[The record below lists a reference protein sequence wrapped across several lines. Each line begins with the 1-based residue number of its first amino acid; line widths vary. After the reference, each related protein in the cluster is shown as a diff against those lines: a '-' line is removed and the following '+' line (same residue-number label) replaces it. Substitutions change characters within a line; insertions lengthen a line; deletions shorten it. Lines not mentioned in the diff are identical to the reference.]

1 MMARRLC
8 LALLSLIREGSLT
21 VVEGA
26 RRHEFGRG
34 APHATLDVHS
44 PRFWTALL
52 RGSRGLAEAYADGLW
67 DTPDLTAVIRV
78 AARNAEVIDEPR
90 RRLTPLREPY
100 QLARSALVRNTPG
113 RSRQDIAAHYDLGN
127 ELFELMLDPTMMYS
141 SARFLRPAM
150 TLEEA
155 SVAKLDLTCDKLD
168 LGPADHVL
176 EIGTGWGGF
185 AVHAARTRG
194 CRVTTTTLSVE
205 QRDHALARV
214 REAGVQDRVT
224 VLLDDYRDLGGTY
237 DKLVSIEMI
246 EAVGWKDFGTFFERC
261 GALLEPNGA
270 MLLQAITIDDRA
282 YKVERASKSFIR
294 THIFPNGCL
303 PSIEVI
309 TRSVARRTDMRLVHL
324 EDFGADYA
332 ETLRRWRTNLEAN
345 ADRVEALG
353 YDERFQRM
361 WRMYLSYCEAGFDE
375 RRIGVAQALLAKPH
389 HRRHDFFANAAS
401 KATAEGAKSI
411 RRTNARASGAPQ
423 SRSIPE
429 SSHSIESGPA

>member
-21 VVEGA
+21 VVEGP

-353 YDERFQRM
+353 YDERFRRM

-423 SRSIPE
+423 SRSMPE

>member
-1 MMARRLC
+1 MIAAMFAKRTRNGIGVSRSHAMLAWPRRLC

-21 VVEGA
+21 VVEGR

-44 PRFWTALL
+44 PAFWTALL

-78 AARNAEVIDEPR
+78 AARNAEIIDEPR

-113 RSRQDIAAHYDLGN
+113 RSRRDISAHYDLGN
-127 ELFELMLDPTMMYS
+127 ELFGLMLDPTMMYS
-141 SARFLRPAM
+141 SARFLRPGM

-155 SVAKLDLTCDKLD
+155 SVAKLDLACDKLD

-185 AVHAARTRG
+185 AVHAALTRG
-194 CRVTTTTLSVE
+194 CRVTTTTLSRE
-205 QRDHALARV
+205 QRDHARARV
-214 REAGVQDRVT
+214 REAGVEDRVT
-224 VLLDDYRDLGGTY
+224 ILLDDYRDLRGTY

-261 GALLEPNGA
+261 GALLEPNGS

-345 ADRVEALG
+345 ADTVDALG
-353 YDERFQRM
+353 YDERFRRM
-361 WRMYLSYCEAGFDE
+361 WRMYLCYCEAGFDE
-375 RRIGVAQALLAKPH
+375 RRIGVAQALLAKPLA
-389 HRRHDFFANAAS
+389 HRYDTVSRAPRSADRRIASQTSAA
-401 KATAEGAKSI
+401 
-411 RRTNARASGAPQ
+411 R
-423 SRSIPE
+423 
-429 SSHSIESGPA
+429 